1 MTSLP
6 RLLLLGRTGQVGF
19 ELERTLAPLGRVTAV
34 DRAGADLAR
43 PETMR
48 ELVRS
53 VRPAVLVNAAAYTA
67 VDRAEQEEAL
77 ATRINGEA
85 PGILAEEAQHLGA
98 LLVHYS
104 TDFVFD
110 GMKSGAYR
118 ESDDC
123 APLNAYGR
131 SKFAGERAIAATGAA
146 HLIFRTSWVY
156 GGRGANFYLTMR
168 RLFRERPELRI
179 VADQVG
185 APTACRS
192 IAEATALILSQLLAP
207 RATLAGRDVSGVYHL
222 TAAGETNWHG
232 FAAAILAL
240 HPPAPGAP
248 VPRLTAIPAAD
259 YPSPT
264 RRPANSRLD
273 CGKVRDTFGIALPD
287 WKETLAQVAQAG

>member
-1 MTSLP
+1 MPSPP
-6 RLLLLGRTGQVGF
+6 RLLLLGRTGQVGY
-19 ELERTLAPLGRVTAV
+19 ELERTLAPLGHVTAV
-34 DRAGADLAR
+34 DRSGADLAR
-43 PETMR
+43 PETLR
-48 ELVRS
+48 DLVRS

-85 PGILAEEAQHLGA
+85 PGVLAEEAQRLGA
-98 LLVHYS
+98 LLVHFS
-104 TDFVFD
+104 TDYVFD
-110 GMKSGAYR
+110 GMKAGAYR
-118 ESDDC
+118 ESDGC

-131 SKFAGERAIAATGAA
+131 SKLAGERAIAAAGAA
-146 HLIFRTSWVY
+146 HLIFRTSWIY

-168 RLFRERPELRI
+168 RLFRERPEVRI

-207 RATLAGRDVSGVYHL
+207 RAAFSGRDASGVYHL
-222 TAAGETNWHG
+222 TAAGATSWHG
-232 FAAAILAL
+232 FAEAILAL
-240 HPPAPGAP
+240 HPPPPGTPA
-248 VPRLTAIPAAD
+248 PRLTAIPASG
-259 YPSPT
+259 YPSPA

-273 CGKVRDTFGIALPD
+273 CAKVRDTFGIALPD